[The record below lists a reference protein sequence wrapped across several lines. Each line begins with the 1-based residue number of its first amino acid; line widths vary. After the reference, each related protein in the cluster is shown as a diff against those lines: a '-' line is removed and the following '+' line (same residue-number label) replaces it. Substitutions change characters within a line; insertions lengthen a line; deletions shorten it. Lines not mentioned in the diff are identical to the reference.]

1 MFYMKISTR
10 TDVIEDVFT
19 TILQLSATLHVGM
32 VEPVHHPVCVAVL
45 GTGLEATVKHVCGVC
60 GVQEKFNVSDKFSI
74 LCFYTIYIQLH

>member
-1 MFYMKISTR
+1 MFYMKVSTR

-19 TILQLSATLHVGM
+19 TILQLSATLYVGM

-45 GTGLEATVKHVCGVC
+45 GTGLEATVKHVSGVC